1 MENINF
7 EMVLNS
13 ATKLPL
19 VKISRDDFLK
29 KELALYVSSSDVD
42 IAIAKTPSTAKIP
55 IEVINT
61 IAKNCINYETN
72 KVSAISFAS
81 GIPGGLAMIG
91 TIPAD
96 MIQFTAH
103 QLRIA
108 QKLAYLY
115 GWTELFGEGGMDD
128 GT

>member
-1 MENINF
+1 M
-7 EMVLNS
+7 
-13 ATKLPL
+13 
-19 VKISRDDFLK
+19 K

-81 GIPGGLAMIG
+81 GIPGGG
-91 TIPAD
+91 VSNDWYNPC
-96 MIQFTAH
+96 
-103 QLRIA
+103 
-108 QKLAYLY
+108 
-115 GWTELFGEGGMDD
+115 
-128 GT
+128 